1 MSCPRTQISLSSD
14 ETSNRDLQIIRMQ
27 KNSPQDSLR
36 LTLADLKARIDDR
49 LQFLLESGGYA
60 PPNLIAAMRHALLGG
75 GKRFRPLLFVLT
87 VRRRDQ
93 LQASIDI
100 GCAIEMVHTASLILD
115 DLPCMDDADLRRDK
129 PTTHRAFGQATA
141 ILAAISLLTRGMNI
155 IAAVDNV
162 HGDIRARLV
171 TILSEAV
178 GQTGL
183 AAGQEV
189 DLRGIPRQL
198 MDVEQKN
205 WLKTGK
211 LFAAMAEMAS
221 VLDDRSDEQAEA
233 LRELAF
239 HVGSA
244 FQALDDLLDATAVSS
259 LLGKD
264 IGKDLGKSS
273 MVNERGEAATRRSYM
288 FHFDAAN
295 AAVSRCGVEEEALRL
310 LLGSIHQLAL
320 RQTSAA

>member
-1 MSCPRTQISLSSD
+1 
-14 ETSNRDLQIIRMQ
+14 MQ

-49 LQFLLESGGYA
+49 LQVLLESGGYA

-171 TILSEAV
+171 AILSEAV

-189 DLRGIPRQL
+189 DLRGIPHQL
-198 MDVEQKN
+198 MHVEQKN

-233 LRELAF
+233 LGELAF

-273 MVNERGEAATRRSYM
+273 MVNDRGEAATRRSYM